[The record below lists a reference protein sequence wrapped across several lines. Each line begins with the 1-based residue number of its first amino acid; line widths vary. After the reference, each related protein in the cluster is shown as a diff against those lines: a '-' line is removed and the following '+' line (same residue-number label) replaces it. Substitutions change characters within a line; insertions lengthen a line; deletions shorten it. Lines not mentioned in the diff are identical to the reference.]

1 MHIDTYLRAT
11 LSLASL
17 FVLLQSGCSEE
28 EQPAAPSTWK
38 DPGTVPI
45 PEVVAVAAGAG
56 QTGKRSTS
64 CRRSRALLVA
74 APLR

>member
-45 PEVVAVAAGAG
+45 PEVVAGAG